1 MTRSQL
7 GGLAFA
13 QGRVLD
19 AGRCFVEVI
28 TVFLRHNDLH
38 SAQIVVGNFV
48 IAYQSVPS
56 EEKVELKKL
65 WEEAGLGPMPVD
77 E

>member
-1 MTRSQL
+1 MTRGQL

-13 QGRVLD
+13 QGQVLE

-28 TVFLRHNDLH
+28 TVFRRHNDPH
-38 SAQIVVGNFV
+38 RAQIGVGNFV
-48 IAYQSVPS
+48 IAYQNASPDD
-56 EEKVELKKL
+56 KAELKKL
-65 WEEAGLGPMPVD
+65 WEEARLGPMLVD